1 MDTQNQPALFSPV
14 ELAAELLVA
23 FQPATKGLVTF
34 NRVQQQALYKLA
46 QKYGK
51 DAVMRAY
58 LTYVPKCREKASRIA
73 YDFVECCETLI
84 VSEKLAPAAPQVAV
98 SDEPR

>member
-1 MDTQNQPALFSPV
+1 MDNQNPATFSPV

-23 FQPATKGLVTF
+23 YQPTTKGYVTF

-51 DAVMRAY
+51 DAVIQAY
-58 LTYVPKCREKASRIA
+58 LTYVPKCREKASRIS

-84 VSEKLAPAAPQVAV
+84 VSEKLQAASPALV
-98 SDEPR
+98 SNEPR